1 MHFYD
6 EQSEST
12 CLFASSLSL
21 SLSLLRISDIISK
34 PVIIDS
40 PKCSLIRLL
49 ETVNLRL
56 ICPKE
61 ITKIPC

>member
-12 CLFASSLSL
+12 CLFASLPVLTLSLSLSLYL
-21 SLSLLRISDIISK
+21 SLSLLRIRDIISK

-40 PKCSLIRLL
+40 PKCSLIRLIK
-49 ETVNLRL
+49 NS
-56 ICPKE
+56 
-61 ITKIPC
+61 

>member
-12 CLFASSLSL
+12 CLFASYLSL
-21 SLSLLRISDIISK
+21 SLSLLRIRDIISK

-40 PKCSLIRLL
+40 PKCNLIRLIK
-49 ETVNLRL
+49 NS
-56 ICPKE
+56 
-61 ITKIPC
+61 

>member
-12 CLFASSLSL
+12 CLFASSYSL
-21 SLSLLRISDIISK
+21 SLSLLRIRDIISK

-40 PKCSLIRLL
+40 SKCSL
-49 ETVNLRL
+49 TRL
-56 ICPKE
+56 IKNS
-61 ITKIPC
+61 

>member
-6 EQSEST
+6 EQSESA

-21 SLSLLRISDIISK
+21 SLSLSGSRFHDIISK

-40 PKCSLIRLL
+40 PKCSLIRLIR
-49 ETVNLRL
+49 NS
-56 ICPKE
+56 
-61 ITKIPC
+61 